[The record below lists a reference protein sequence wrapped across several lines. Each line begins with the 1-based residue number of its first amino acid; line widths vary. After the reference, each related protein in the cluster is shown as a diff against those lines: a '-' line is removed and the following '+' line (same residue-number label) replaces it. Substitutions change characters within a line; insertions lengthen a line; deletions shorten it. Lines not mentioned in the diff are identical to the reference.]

1 MAVMYANALY
11 KTGHA
16 REGFKVLE
24 TLMDTAMDFERS
36 KMYPGIPEYFDNQ
49 GRGLYAY
56 LTGAASW
63 YMLTMI
69 TEVFGVKGRYGD
81 LIIAPALM
89 PEQYDENG
97 KASLKLEFAGKK
109 FVIHI
114 LNSGKKEWD
123 KVQVQEAFC
132 DGEKLPVETNSEKEN
147 SEARKT
153 QACLRRVKIEKMSS
167 DLVHKINVILN

>member
-1 MAVMYANALY
+1 MKVRCLLYFIAAVAWSYTLTAEIKLPEIFSDGMVFQRDMPVKIWGTADANSQ
-11 KTGHA
+11 
-16 REGFKVLE
+16 V
-24 TLMDTAMDFERS
+24 D
-36 KMYPGIPEYFDNQ
+36 
-49 GRGLYAY
+49 
-56 LTGAASW
+56 
-63 YMLTMI
+63 
-69 TEVFGVKGRYGD
+69 V
-81 LIIAPALM
+81 
-89 PEQYDENG
+89 
-97 KASLKLEFAGKK
+97 EFAGKK